1 MSNFEYIVETHPE
14 VILSPQN
21 SIEQITDNP
30 AIRKSTAVLNE
41 RVVIYDEDLLSIAG
55 PRLIDGIEELAR
67 LLYPNRFGD

>member
-1 MSNFEYIVETHPE
+1 MERDPE
-14 VILSPQN
+14 VIVSPEN

-30 AIRKSTAVLNE
+30 AISKSTAVLNQ

-67 LLYPNRFGD
+67 LLYPNRFRD